1 MTKDY
6 SFFLGRIHFTSD
18 NGSQSVFASQ
28 AILDKLELTKTE
40 VLIMLLFGN
49 WKECLFLNAIIYC
62 SLAYHKTFWI

>member
-28 AILDKLELTKTE
+28 TILDKLELTKTE

-49 WKECLFLNAIIYC
+49 
-62 SLAYHKTFWI
+62 